1 MPDRIKRV
9 TVYCVILAMSVS
21 MLGGCG
27 LISPTGLNDNDE
39 ELVAEYAAGVLMRY
53 SADKKGGFG
62 NPKPTP
68 KPFVVPENTDVPD
81 EPAPAD
87 ETPPVEEVNGD
98 VPTDDEISDAPSDE
112 AAPTQDAASDAASS
126 VASGA
131 GIPAAIGIP
140 EFEMA
145 YKGYETADIYPK
157 SDGSDLTF
165 SMQAAPGKELVVLH
179 FDVKNP
185 GGSDAECNVLDQNV
199 KFRILVNESER
210 INEQMTILLNDLKS
224 YKETIGAGQT
234 ADTVLVFEA
243 DTSVAE
249 SIGSLSLIVVN
260 SGAESSFSLM

>member
-1 MPDRIKRV
+1 
-9 TVYCVILAMSVS
+9 
-21 MLGGCG
+21 
-27 LISPTGLNDNDE
+27 
-39 ELVAEYAAGVLMRY
+39 MRY

-68 KPFVVPENTDVPD
+68 KPFVVPETPESPA
-81 EPAPAD
+81 EPAPAED
-87 ETPPVEEVNGD
+87 APPVQEVDGD
-98 VPTDDEISDAPSDE
+98 VPTEDEIPD
-112 AAPTQDAASDAASS
+112 TASENAVSSEETGGNAGS
-126 VASGA
+126 VAAGGA

-140 EFEMA
+140 EFEMT

-185 GGSDAECNVLDQNV
+185 GSSDAECNVLDQNV
-199 KFRILVNESER
+199 KFRILVNESNR

-224 YKETIGAGQT
+224 YKDTIGAGQA

-243 DTSVAE
+243 DASVAE
-249 SIGSLSLIVVN
+249 SIRSLSLIVVN